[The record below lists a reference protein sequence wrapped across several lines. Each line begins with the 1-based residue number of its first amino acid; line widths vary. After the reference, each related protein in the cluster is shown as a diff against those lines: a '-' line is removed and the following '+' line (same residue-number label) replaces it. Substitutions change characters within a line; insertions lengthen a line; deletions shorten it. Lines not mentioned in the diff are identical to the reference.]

1 MRSDLPKQMN
11 PMTTWIGADNSGR
24 RSLLYTYQFNFTAN
38 EIGGSWSAF
47 ARQMGKNN
55 QAGYCTDS
63 LFFWYRDNDV
73 AMEWRYLDK
82 NREFAFQVKASLS
95 DCDAWVLLASYLR
108 LILEGHNRRLC
119 STLFHQRSLAWALWM
134 SEKSDKPIRAIYN
147 LTPLKT
153 SAHAYI

>member
-1 MRSDLPKQMN
+1 MPTLLMLMSQAWGSEEKLWVLDDDGEINEAISAVAQAMRSDLPMQMN

-47 ARQMGKNN
+47 AREMEKKK
-55 QAGYCTDS
+55 AGYCTDS

-82 NREFAFQVKASLS
+82 NREFAFRVKASLS
-95 DCDAWVLLASYLR
+95 DCDA
-108 LILEGHNRRLC
+108 
-119 STLFHQRSLAWALWM
+119 
-134 SEKSDKPIRAIYN
+134 
-147 LTPLKT
+147 
-153 SAHAYI
+153 

>member
-1 MRSDLPKQMN
+1 MPTLLVFISQAWGSEEKLWVLDDDGEINEAISAVAQAMRSDLPMQMN

-95 DCDAWVLLASYLR
+95 DCDA
-108 LILEGHNRRLC
+108 
-119 STLFHQRSLAWALWM
+119 
-134 SEKSDKPIRAIYN
+134 
-147 LTPLKT
+147 
-153 SAHAYI
+153 

>member
-1 MRSDLPKQMN
+1 MPTLLVFISQAWGSEEKLWVLDDDGQINEAISAVAQAMRSDLPKQMN

-95 DCDAWVLLASYLR
+95 DCDA
-108 LILEGHNRRLC
+108 
-119 STLFHQRSLAWALWM
+119 
-134 SEKSDKPIRAIYN
+134 
-147 LTPLKT
+147 
-153 SAHAYI
+153 